1 MNKFTV
7 VLVYF
12 IWGLSFL
19 YSQMDQM
26 IIQQTNQKSLVDGVF
41 AIIGNHV
48 IFHSDINNQVFQ
60 YESQNLS
67 EVLDSVT
74 LREQVVEELFLQK
87 ILLHFA
93 EVDSVNIDVNEIEN
107 NIIQRIAF
115 FEEQLGSEEKVE
127 NYFQKSIIELTNE
140 LRPIIRDQLLIQ
152 KMQYEITK
160 DLDVSP
166 GEVEQFYNNLDK
178 DSIPVIETQF
188 QISHILKI
196 PDAASIEIEETLSK
210 LEDLRNRILQ
220 GADFSTMAILYS
232 EDPGSSRNGG
242 TYLNIKKGFFVKDF
256 EAVAFS
262 LDVGEISEVFKTEFG
277 YHIVQLI
284 ERRGNEIDVRHILMT
299 PKISSKEMLK
309 SKDFLKSLKKD
320 ILEESIT
327 FSEAAKQ
334 FSSDKETKY
343 NKGLLINPM
352 TNNAFFSISDLDQ
365 IDSSLSN
372 EIKQLSEGDMT
383 DPIYIKL
390 PTGKEAYRIIKL
402 VSKIP
407 QHIATFT
414 DDYTFLKNFYFKIK
428 ERKKMD
434 LWYVD
439 KIQNVYIHSKED
451 ISNYKF
457 YNDLLKYN
465 K

>member
-1 MNKFTV
+1 MNKFTL

-242 TYLNIKKGFFVKDF
+242 TYLNIKKG
-256 EAVAFS
+256 
-262 LDVGEISEVFKTEFG
+262 
-277 YHIVQLI
+277 LI
-284 ERRGNEIDVRHILMT
+284 
-299 PKISSKEMLK
+299 
-309 SKDFLKSLKKD
+309 
-320 ILEESIT
+320 
-327 FSEAAKQ
+327 
-334 FSSDKETKY
+334 
-343 NKGLLINPM
+343 
-352 TNNAFFSISDLDQ
+352 
-365 IDSSLSN
+365 
-372 EIKQLSEGDMT
+372 
-383 DPIYIKL
+383 
-390 PTGKEAYRIIKL
+390 
-402 VSKIP
+402 
-407 QHIATFT
+407 
-414 DDYTFLKNFYFKIK
+414 
-428 ERKKMD
+428 
-434 LWYVD
+434 
-439 KIQNVYIHSKED
+439 
-451 ISNYKF
+451 
-457 YNDLLKYN
+457 
-465 K
+465 